1 MANYI
6 KTLYENLED
15 ITPLNDTVNMAKKPF
30 PSIERFVLLI
40 FPELN
45 PSDEALLRKCIK
57 ETRQQSDV
65 IRDDF
70 RQWTGMSFHNKLLE
84 AYFPDYFKPQPY
96 EIDSPKQKESEIIA
110 VSKLTEFIEDSV
122 RRISGK
128 RNVTQL
134 SKNDMAIC
142 VSKISGAIH
151 ASVAS
156 ICAETGD
163 LFFYHHQNT
172 FYRNNITTIP
182 AVAHHLY
189 SYLRYAF
196 THQFTIDAIN
206 MGVLSFSDDLKAFFL
221 KLIKT
226 NAVSFDDVYSILNS
240 MADPYK
246 YSSDTKN
253 VHPNSVVLAI
263 LITFEHC
270 RLGVKGVDI
279 VASFE
284 SILFYLRRLEQ
295 YNPSFPY
302 VFFYRGLIQYTY
314 MQKKK
319 LYPDLKIAEFEYQL
333 SKGVE
338 NYYLD
343 TLDKLSKAANLG
355 NTTASWT
362 INCIIEDE
370 TVPRSAKEAFLGI
383 SSSRDNKDALIEQYL
398 VKSYEVNALN
408 GHLHSTYKVAERM
421 IKENAPLNKVV
432 PVLEK
437 AINLGS
443 TDAVMTLGKIYAGN
457 SRYYVHDQA
466 KAETLFSKA
475 YSMLQSDR
483 KLEAGLLILELYRKN
498 KETTIPIANMT
509 IQNEY
514 SLMSELAASLARK
527 YAECYDSTEKW
538 LIDADIRLCNQL
550 LDNIRA
556 KM

>member
-6 KTLYENLED
+6 KTLYEKLED

-40 FPELN
+40 FPDLN
-45 PSDEALLRKCIK
+45 PSDETMLKKCIK

-65 IRDDF
+65 IRYDF

-84 AYFPDYFKPQPY
+84 AYCPDYSKTKPH
-96 EIDSPKQKESEIIA
+96 EIDSKKQKESEIVA
-110 VSKLTEFIEDSV
+110 VSKLTEFVEDSI

-134 SKNDMAIC
+134 SEKDMIAC
-142 VSKISGAIH
+142 VQKVDQAIH
-151 ASVAS
+151 DSVAS
-156 ICAETGD
+156 ISAETND
-163 LFFYHHQNT
+163 LFFFHHQNT
-172 FYRNNITTIP
+172 FYKKNMNSIP

-196 THQFTIDAIN
+196 THQFTIDALN
-206 MGVLSFSDDLKAFFL
+206 MGVLSFSEDLTAFFL
-221 KLIKT
+221 KLVEM

-246 YSSDTKN
+246 YSSDSKN

-270 RLGVKGVDI
+270 KLGAKGVDI

-284 SILFYLRRLEQ
+284 SILFYLRKLEQ

-314 MQKKK
+314 VQKKK
-319 LYPDLKIAEFEYQL
+319 LYPDLKIAEFEYLL
-333 SKGVE
+333 SKGQE
-338 NYYLD
+338 QYYLD
-343 TLDKLSKAANLG
+343 TLDKLSKAAKLG
-355 NTTASWT
+355 NLTASWI
-362 INCIIEDE
+362 INCILEDE
-370 TVPRSAKEAFLGI
+370 TVPKAVKETFLGI
-383 SSSRDNKDALIEQYL
+383 TNVKENKEYLIEQYL
-398 VKSYEVNALN
+398 ISSYEENANN

-421 IKENAPLNKVV
+421 IKDNAPLNKVV

-457 SRYYVHDQA
+457 SRYYAHDQY
-466 KAETLFSKA
+466 KAEVLFSKA
-475 YSMLQSDR
+475 YSMLQNER
-483 KLEAGLLILELYRKN
+483 KLEVGLLILELYRKN
-498 KETTIPIANMT
+498 KDTTIPIANMT

-514 SLMSELAASLARK
+514 TLMSELASSLARK
-527 YAECYDSTEKW
+527 YAECYDSTEKR